1 MVHIGCSGWSYAD
14 WRGVLYP
21 PGLPTSRWLPRYA
34 ERFDT
39 VELNTT
45 FYRLAKPSHAARW
58 VEHTPPHFTFA
69 AKMSRFVTHMKRLT
83 DLPPAL
89 ERYYAGIAP
98 LVEANRLG
106 PVIWQLPER
115 FHRDDER
122 LDHALTHLPDGRHCF
137 EFRHPSWFHP
147 DVYGLLR
154 ERNVAL
160 VIGDTPRRPL
170 PSDTLTANWTLIR
183 FHRGS
188 RGRRGNY
195 SARELERWAQR
206 ILTLSAQIEVF
217 AYFNNDWEGFAV
229 RNALL
234 LKRMLAQAGA
244 AG

>member
-1 MVHIGCSGWSYAD
+1 MVHVGCSGWSYAD

-45 FYRLAKPSHAARW
+45 FYRLAKPPHVARW
-58 VEHTPPHFTFA
+58 VEQTPPHFVFA

-98 LVEANRLG
+98 LVEAQRLG

-122 LDHALTHLPDGRHCF
+122 LDQALAHLPAGARGPALTAD
-137 EFRHPSWFHP
+137 
-147 DVYGLLR
+147 
-154 ERNVAL
+154 
-160 VIGDTPRRPL
+160 
-170 PSDTLTANWTLIR
+170 WTLIR
-183 FHRGS
+183 LHHGA

-195 SARELERWAQR
+195 SATELEQWAER
-206 ILTLSAQIEVF
+206 ISALRRQAEVF

-229 RNALL
+229 RNALA
-234 LKRMLAQAGA
+234 LKRLLAREEAVA
-244 AG
+244 ERAV